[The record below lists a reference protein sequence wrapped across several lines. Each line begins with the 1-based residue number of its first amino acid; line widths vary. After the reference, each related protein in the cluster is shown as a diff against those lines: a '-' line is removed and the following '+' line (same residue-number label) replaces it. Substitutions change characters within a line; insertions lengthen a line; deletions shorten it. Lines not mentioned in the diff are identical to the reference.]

1 MKNPFHKKEISP
13 QETFIRS
20 FLDCIAPGVVK
31 FEVDHYIF
39 GNTYRCVWALREYP
53 ASTESQAILRH
64 LGEKSGVTLRI
75 YCRQVSPGEEDRII
89 DNANKKNK
97 LDGSDPNKL
106 RQAVE
111 AESNLRDVADLV
123 HKMHREHEPLL
134 HCAVYLEMT
143 AGSMEHLRQLQT
155 DVLTELVRCKLNVD
169 KLLLRQKQ
177 GFYCASPVG
186 YNALGREFE
195 RVLPAGSVAN
205 LYPFNYSGK
214 TDPNG
219 FYTREGIA
227 TMRSRMTN
235 AIFHEEMKELYI
247 KKDAAYKE
255 SIQTAKE
262 SLLLYIRMLENS
274 ESADPVIEQKL
285 WELSHALEQVDGKH
299 VYAYLPKEVK
309 TQVDEIMERLAQLPE
324 VAACYDQWWRLKDE
338 IAGYYGRNTPP
349 HQPLVQQKEFR
360 TIKNFIIREAETL
373 REPTPVQASADA
385 EQDKPQESSTETL
398 TAVQQP
404 QPAPLQ
410 NALTADA
417 VMQLLHHM
425 SRMFR
430 SNMPVIPLVL
440 RIDSKRRRRLQ
451 EKRMA
456 MGHKRDDHE
465 DEQFYHVNDNTMQ

>member
-1 MKNPFHKKEISP
+1 MKKIHRVLAMLMAAIMALSLITTAFAEPTIDPSKK
-13 QETFIRS
+13 
-20 FLDCIAPGVVK
+20 
-31 FEVDHYIF
+31 
-39 GNTYRCVWALREYP
+39 
-53 ASTESQAILRH
+53 ASLS
-64 LGEKSGVTLRI
+64 I
-75 YCRQVSPGEEDRII
+75 YKYDITTASAEGAWD
-89 DNANKKNK
+89 
-97 LDGSDPNKL
+97 
-106 RQAVE
+106 
-111 AESNLRDVADLV
+111 AESYVSTG
-123 HKMHREHEPLL
+123 L
-134 HCAVYLEMT
+134 HDDAV
-143 AGSMEHLRQLQT
+143 
-155 DVLTELVRCKLNVD
+155 VD
-169 KLLLRQKQ
+169 KLAKYAIQGVEFTCLRVADVTMNNEVVDGQRTVGVLY
-177 GFYCASPVG
+177 GFDSSDRSNAVLSAIGLTAADAHKTDNGINYFTSDTLNNKLSAALTANATTVK
-186 YNALGREFE
+186 NALEAA
-195 RVLPAGSVAN
+195 V
-205 LYPFNYSGK
+205 K
-214 TDPNG
+214 NG
-219 FYTREGIA
+219 GMAMPET
-227 TMRSRMTN
+227 
-235 AIFHEEMKELYI
+235 
-247 KKDAAYKE
+247 DAAGHTSASNMEQGLYLVVETRVPENVTSTCNPFFVSLPMTTIDGTAWNYDVTVYPKN
-255 SIQTAKE
+255 QTGNPT
-262 SLLLYIRMLENS
+262 LDIRMLENS

-309 TQVDEIMERLAQLPE
+309 TQVDEIMEQLAQLPE

-465 DEQFYHVNDNTMQ
+465 DEQLYHVNDNTMQ